1 MRVEDD
7 LRDEARGAVGR
18 GSRASTSR
26 RSPGGAQ
33 DARGRR
39 RPATEPAGAPD
50 LSGDADLRTQLVR
63 AVGAE
68 RAARLE
74 KRVKEASRAFAA
86 ERYPEARATIAAI
99 AREAPTVVAVRELL
113 GLTLYR
119 MGRWKPAIE
128 QLEAFRQMTGSTEQ
142 NPVLADCYRALR
154 RYDEVDALWE
164 ELRDVSPDADLVME
178 GRIVAAGALAD
189 RGDLRGAI
197 NLLQSTGK
205 ASRRPQ
211 ERHIRRAYAL
221 GDLYER
227 TGDVPRAREWF
238 RFVQDHDPDFVDVG
252 RRLRSLG

>member
-1 MRVEDD
+1 M
-7 LRDEARGAVGR
+7 
-18 GSRASTSR
+18 
-26 RSPGGAQ
+26 
-33 DARGRR
+33 
-39 RPATEPAGAPD
+39 
-50 LSGDADLRTQLVR
+50 R